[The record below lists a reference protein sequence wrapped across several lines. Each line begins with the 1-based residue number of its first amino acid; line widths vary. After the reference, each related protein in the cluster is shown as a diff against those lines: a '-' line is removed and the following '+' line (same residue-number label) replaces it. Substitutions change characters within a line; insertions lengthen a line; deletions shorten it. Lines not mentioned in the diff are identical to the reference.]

1 MKVANQK
8 NARKV
13 AFQAAVAQQNAGGN
27 LSDLSGTEK
36 KIRKIYIYILNIIYA
51 LLIRQNCS
59 VTRFEAASRFA
70 TFSYIVEK
78 RVLTMVQEDNEY
90 EESITDGE
98 QQLSKRG
105 VFPLFFLLNK
115 TNWRH
120 SRYIHIVH
128 HG

>member
-27 LSDLSGTEK
+27 LSADRK
-36 KIRKIYIYILNIIYA
+36 KIRKIIYIILNIIYA

-78 RVLTMVQEDNEY
+78 KVLTMVQEDNEY

-98 QQLSKRG
+98 K
-105 VFPLFFLLNK
+105 
-115 TNWRH
+115 
-120 SRYIHIVH
+120 
-128 HG
+128 

>member
-13 AFQAAVAQQNAGGN
+13 AFQAAVAQQNAGSN
-27 LSDLSGTEK
+27 LMRTEEK
-36 KIRKIYIYILNIIYA
+36 NTKDKLYYILNIIYA

-78 RVLTMVQEDNEY
+78 KVLTMVQEDNEY
-90 EESITDGE
+90 EEAITDGDSNY
-98 QQLSKRG
+98 LKG

-120 SRYIHIVH
+120 SRYIHIIH